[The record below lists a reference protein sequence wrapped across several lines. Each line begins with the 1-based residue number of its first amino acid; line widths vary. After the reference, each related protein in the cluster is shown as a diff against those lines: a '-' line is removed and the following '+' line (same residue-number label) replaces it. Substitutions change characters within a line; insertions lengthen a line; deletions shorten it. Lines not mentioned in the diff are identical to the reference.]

1 VSGLACVRLALSAV
15 AVAGVLFVTPGGGG
29 RAAAQASDDAPWPMA
44 GRDAAHSGTAEGP
57 APPYRQAWR
66 QDVGLG
72 GPVAGPVVGAEAV
85 VVVAARGVVA
95 LDPETGETLWS
106 APRSEG
112 PAGSPAIAGDLVVHA
127 SGSGSSA
134 AVVARGLE
142 DGRERWRGYLGS
154 PADGGV
160 VTGGGVAY
168 VGTGEGILL
177 GFDLASGE
185 PVFRFASRGAVRG
198 TPALAGGVILAGWE
212 GRPAGSATIRAI
224 SVGSGLE
231 ERSPEWQVAASPA
244 SLPAATIGIADETA
258 FAALGDGTVRAVGLE
273 SGQERWQERLR
284 NLPSNDQLLAAGAG
298 LLVADRFHLAR
309 LDPTTGEEQWAY
321 RLADLR
327 SLGGGRFNTLS
338 RSAPTAVGDAVLVG
352 DAAGLLSAV
361 DLGTGHRVWR
371 ADLGR
376 GAVSAP
382 AADAQQVYVTT
393 LGREGEAVALEHN
406 PDARPLDEVSP
417 TVLFPLRAV
426 LNFVLASVLAAVVLL
441 GVFRYGLR
449 GRASS
454 RTGGAEA

>member
-1 VSGLACVRLALSAV
+1 VRLALSAV
-15 AVAGVLFVTPGGGG
+15 AVAGVLFVIPGGGE
-29 RAAAQASDDAPWPMA
+29 RAAAQAPDDAPWPMA

-72 GPVAGPVVGAEAV
+72 GPVAGLVVGPEAV
-85 VVVAARGVVA
+85 VVVSARGVVA
-95 LDPETGETLWS
+95 LDPETGETKWS

-112 PAGSPAIAGDLVVHA
+112 PAGSPAIAGDLVIHA
-127 SGSGSSA
+127 SGSDSGA

-142 DGRERWRGYLGS
+142 DGRERWRAYLGS

-168 VGTGEGILL
+168 VGTREGILF
-177 GFDLASGE
+177 GFDLTSGE

-198 TPALAGGVILAGWE
+198 TPAVAGGMILAGWE
-212 GRPAGSATIRAI
+212 GRPPGSATIRAV

-231 ERSPEWQVAASPA
+231 ERAPEWQVAASPA
-244 SLPAATIGIADETA
+244 SLPAATIGIGGETA
-258 FAALGDGTVRAVGLE
+258 FAALGDGTIRAVGLE
-273 SGQERWQERLR
+273 SGAERWQERLR
-284 NLPSNDQLLAAGAG
+284 DLPSDDQVLAVGAG
-298 LLVADRFHLAR
+298 LLVADRFHVVR
-309 LDPTTGEEQWAY
+309 LDPATGEERWAY

-338 RSAPTAVGDAVLVG
+338 RSAPAAVGDAVLVG

-376 GAVSAP
+376 GAVSPP
-382 AADAQQVYVTT
+382 AADAQRVYVAT
-393 LGREGEAVALEHN
+393 LGREGQAVALEHN
-406 PDARPLDEVSP
+406 PDGRPLDEVSP

-426 LNFVLASVLAAVVLL
+426 LNFVLASVLSAVVLV
-441 GVFRYGLR
+441 GVFRFGLR
-449 GRASS
+449 GRRSS
-454 RTGGAEA
+454 RTGGAET